1 MAEIT
6 VKGYA
11 NRVQRRTS
19 GKGDYYTFTLA
30 ERQKAKDGTYYK
42 VFYDVVDFKSA
53 EGELPEGA
61 FLTLSGWFTMSPWSK
76 GDKSGTNYSINA
88 QKIEIAPPR
97 DAAPTPAEAAPP
109 SDPFALSK

>member
-19 GKGDYYTFTLA
+19 GKGDYNTFTLA

-42 VFYDVVDFKSA
+42 VFYDVVDFKSP
-53 EGELPEGA
+53 ELLPEGS
-61 FLTLSGWFTMSPWSK
+61 FVTLKGWFSMSPWAK
-76 GDKSGTNYSINA
+76 GDKKGTNYNINA
-88 QKIEIAPPR
+88 QEIEIAPPR
-97 DAAPTPAEAAPP
+97 ESAPADNAPP
-109 SDPFALSK
+109 SDPFALTK